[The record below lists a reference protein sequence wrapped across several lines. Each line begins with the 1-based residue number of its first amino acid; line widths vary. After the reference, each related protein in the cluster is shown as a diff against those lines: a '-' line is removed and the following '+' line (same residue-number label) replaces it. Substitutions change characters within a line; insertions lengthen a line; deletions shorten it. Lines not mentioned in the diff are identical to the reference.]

1 MFTAAERE
9 EINLVKAS
17 LLVEI
22 SQIMKDEKYSPDL
35 VNWITNH
42 GILTGGAS
50 ASMFHKERPN
60 DYDIYFEESQTIGH
74 VERYL
79 THNSDYVK
87 DVKEGYIVQDSR
99 MKGKVWS
106 SRAIT
111 LRGDI
116 QLIIMNT
123 ADIRQLFDFE
133 HCKPWLHI
141 RTRKYFISEV
151 QYRSIKTRTLI
162 PNASNPSQH
171 RIFKFEDRGW
181 KMTERISVNPYL
193 EIRPYL
199 KAVPVDNIPVPPAP
213 VWSAAV

>member
-22 SQIMKDEKYSPDL
+22 SQIMKDEQYSPDL
-35 VNWITNH
+35 VSWITNY

-50 ASMFHKERPN
+50 ASMFHREKPN
-60 DYDIYFEESQTIGH
+60 DYDIYFENSQTIGH

-79 THNSDYVK
+79 THNPGYIK

-99 MKGKVWS
+99 MDGKVWS

-116 QLIIMNT
+116 QLIIMHT
-123 ADIRQLFDFE
+123 ADIRSLFDFE

-141 RTRKYFISEV
+141 RTRKYFISEQ
-151 QYRSIKTRTLI
+151 QYRCIKTRTLI
-162 PNASNPSQH
+162 PGNSDPSQH
-171 RIFKFEDRGW
+171 RIFKFEERGW
-181 KMTERISVNPYL
+181 TFQRAYL
-193 EIRPYL
+193 SPI
-199 KAVPVDNIPVPPAP
+199 PVDLIPVPPGNG
-213 VWSAAV
+213 